1 MKSWKESPGRL
12 RNPEEKLA
20 DPIFESIIPSTPS
33 SALIRSSPFLAPRIN
48 NDVERA
54 SASATVSAITVAE
67 IACVEGQPL
76 TGFKIW

>member
-1 MKSWKESPGRL
+1 MKSWSESPGRL

-20 DPIFESIIPSTPS
+20 DSIFENIIPSTPS
-33 SALIRSSPFLAPRIN
+33 SAFIRSSPFLAPRIN

-67 IACVEGQPL
+67 IAWAEGQPFN
-76 TGFKIW
+76 GFRIW